1 MLPRHL
7 NGQRTYPVLDSVP
20 NSPNESSAASN
31 QPPSGG
37 TDGLLSSDILNLHR
51 KGSKVWS
58 EIRGKLMARVGKNS
72 YGSQNSGAPDWY
84 PSDAFRSLNIGKTNA
99 AAATSSND
107 ASSPRKAKGAKV
119 FPAASGFMQKL
130 RHNNQRVSPLD
141 GITAGGSS
149 SQQRDLIPSLP
160 SVTESDDSS
169 SERDGVW
176 SSTHS
181 SRLTGV
187 GDTSTNKTSLDSRV
201 SSSPSAKGGSPRR
214 KLSRRSRWTRSSPE
228 AAGLGTIAE
237 LTADKPKPTILTV
250 EKAAAAKIYLET
262 YFNELCSEAYR
273 RSLRRQQFH
282 QELFRSAYVMPGSNS
297 LTYST
302 FYYRESCRLRDIRSI
317 KSKCTIQ
324 AKQQNSSTCASKY
337 EFLKILG
344 KGSFGVVKLVREKS
358 DSSYSYPSRVFAMK
372 VIRKSDM
379 LRSSQEGHL
388 RAERDFLVSYEG
400 SNWVVPLIASFDD
413 LSNLYLV
420 MEYMPGGDFLGL
432 LIRENILHEAVA
444 CFYIAEMILAV
455 EEAHRLG
462 FIHRDIKPDNFL
474 ISSSG
479 HLKISDF
486 GLAFDGQ
493 WPHDAS
499 YYNYHRYSLL
509 RKLNIDAK
517 GDEKDQE
524 DNKGV
529 QGRPEKARGLAG
541 DLERHDEQSLGS
553 DQDLTTLLEW
563 RHRCGNRTRANSVV
577 GTSQYMAPESI
588 GIILFECLYG
598 HTPFLSDEGRKPTK
612 QNILA
617 HKEKFRFPARPFVTD
632 KCKDLIY
639 SLIQDKE
646 VRLCSKRYQ
655 TLDQRQPGT
664 GVPTDRY
671 GRYVFPNDAEDIK
684 AHRFFKPIPWD
695 TIQNVSPPFI
705 PHINSL
711 EDSHYF
717 DESEPL
723 DDWIDSATER
733 PGLTDEE
740 VRWILRG
747 YGMAVQNVAIRLINA
762 PYDSGAL
769 RSRDLEIDSM
779 SAFDDEEK
787 ELLKRFTREYG
798 RRVPKRPRDIILRDE
813 KMKDTAMI
821 VRKQSAFM
829 GYAWHSVR
837 RTY

>member
-1 MLPRHL
+1 MLPQHH
-7 NGQRTYPVLDSVP
+7 NGKRSNPILDPTPVG
-20 NSPNESSAASN
+20 PNESAAASF
-31 QPPSGG
+31 QPPP
-37 TDGLLSSDILNLHR
+37 DRAEGLAGSDILRLHR

-58 EIRGKLMARVGKNS
+58 DLRDRLKATGRAKGRNS
-72 YGSQNSGAPDWY
+72 HGSQSSVQAPEWCQDETLRPLNKGKSPAVIVPGSGA
-84 PSDAFRSLNIGKTNA
+84 SML
-99 AAATSSND
+99 
-107 ASSPRKAKGAKV
+107 RKAKG
-119 FPAASGFMQKL
+119 FPTANGFMRKL
-130 RHNNQRVSPLD
+130 RPENLKISSHSPVM
-141 GITAGGSS
+141 ARRSP
-149 SQQRDLIPSLP
+149 SQQKDSFQDLPI
-160 SVTESDDSS
+160 VTESDGSS
-169 SERDGVW
+169 GKDDIW
-176 SSTHS
+176 SSAHS
-181 SRLTGV
+181 SRLASPEDILTG
-187 GDTSTNKTSLDSRV
+187 KTSIDSRF
-201 SSSPSAKGGSPRR
+201 SISPSAKGSPRR

-228 AAGLGTIAE
+228 GAGLGTIE
-237 LTADKPKPTILTV
+237 ESTADKPKPTILTV
-250 EKAAAAKIYLET
+250 ERAAAAKIYLET
-262 YFNELCSEAYR
+262 HFNELCSEPHR
-273 RSLRRQQFH
+273 RSIRRQNFERRPLYNPYMSQANTPFSYN
-282 QELFRSAYVMPGSNS
+282 R
-297 LTYST
+297 
-302 FYYRESCRLRDIRSI
+302 FYYQESCRLRDIRAL

-324 AKQQNSSTCASKY
+324 AKRQNVSPFTSQY
-337 EFLKILG
+337 EPLKILG
-344 KGSFGVVKLVREKS
+344 KGSFGIVRLVREKS
-358 DSSYSYPSRVFAMK
+358 DSPYPYSNRVYAMK

-388 RAERDFLVSYEG
+388 RAERDFLVTYEG
-400 SNWVVPLIASFDD
+400 SKWVVPLIASFDD

-444 CFYIAEMILAV
+444 CFYVAEMILAV

-509 RKLNIDAK
+509 RKLNLDAK

-524 DNKGV
+524 DNKSV
-529 QGRPEKARGLAG
+529 QGQVEKAQALTGNLG
-541 DLERHDEQSLGS
+541 RHDEQSLGS
-553 DQDLTTLLEW
+553 DQDLATVLGW
-563 RHRCGNRTRANSVV
+563 RNMCGNRTRANSVV

-617 HKEKFRFPARPFVTD
+617 HKEKFRFPARPFVSD

-639 SLIQDKE
+639 RLIQDKE

-655 TLDQRQPGT
+655 MLDQNQPGAGT
-664 GVPTDRY
+664 PTDTY

-684 AHRFFKPIPWD
+684 AHRFFRMIPWD
-695 TIQNVSPPFI
+695 LIQTITPPFI

-711 EDSHYF
+711 EDTHYF

-723 DDWIDSATER
+723 DDRMGSASER
-733 PGLTDEE
+733 PGLTDDE
-740 VRWILRG
+740 VRWLLREFRPSI
-747 YGMAVQNVAIRLINA
+747 QNVAIRLINT

-779 SAFDDEEK
+779 SAFLDEEK
-787 ELLKRFTREYG
+787 ELLKRFMREYG
-798 RRVPKRPRDIILRDE
+798 QRAPKRPRDIILRDE
-813 KMKDTAMI
+813 NMKDAAME
-821 VRKQSAFM
+821 VRKQSAFI
-829 GYAWHSVR
+829 GYAWHSAKQR
-837 RTY
+837 AY

>member
-1 MLPRHL
+1 MLPQHH
-7 NGQRTYPVLDSVP
+7 NGKRSYPILDP
-20 NSPNESSAASN
+20 TRDGQNESPTASF
-31 QPPSGG
+31 QPPL
-37 TDGLLSSDILNLHR
+37 DGAEGLAGSDILKLHR
-51 KGSKVWS
+51 KGSKVC
-58 EIRGKLMARVGKNS
+58 
-72 YGSQNSGAPDWY
+72 SGALDWY
-84 PSDAFRSLNIGKTNA
+84 PGEAFRPLSKGKTPAVVISGSDASAL
-99 AAATSSND
+99 
-107 ASSPRKAKGAKV
+107 RKAKGLPTAN
-119 FPAASGFMQKL
+119 GFMRKL
-130 RHNNQRVSPLD
+130 RPNNLKTSPHS
-141 GITAGGSS
+141 TVMVCSSS
-149 SQQRDLIPSLP
+149 SQQKDLFQQLP

-169 SERDGVW
+169 EKDDIW

-181 SRLTGV
+181 STLTSPE
-187 GDTSTNKTSLDSRV
+187 DNLTRKTSIDSRF
-201 SSSPSAKGGSPRR
+201 SGPPSAKGSPRR

-228 AAGLGTIAE
+228 GAGLGTIE
-237 LTADKPKPTILTV
+237 ESTADKPKPTILTV
-250 EKAAAAKIYLET
+250 ERVAAAKIYLET
-262 YFNELCSEAYR
+262 YFDELRSEPQR
-273 RSLRRQQFH
+273 RSMRYQQFQ
-282 QELFRSAYVMPGSNS
+282 QELFRNPHMISGNNG
-297 LTYST
+297 LTYNS
-302 FYYRESCRLRDIRSI
+302 FYYRESCRLRDIRAL

-324 AKQQNSSTCASKY
+324 AKRQNVSPFVSKY
-337 EFLKILG
+337 EPLKVLG
-344 KGSFGVVKLVREKS
+344 KGSFGVVRLVRERS
-358 DSSYSYPSRVFAMK
+358 DSHYACPNRVFAMK

-479 HLKISDF
+479 HLRISDF
-486 GLAFDGQ
+486 GLAFDGR

-509 RKLNIDAK
+509 RKLNLDAK

-524 DNKGV
+524 DSKSV
-529 QGRPEKARGLAG
+529 QGRVEKAQTLIG
-541 DLERHDEQSLGS
+541 DFGRHDEQSLGS
-553 DQDLTTLLEW
+553 DQDLATVLEW
-563 RHRCGNRTRANSVV
+563 RNTRGNRTRANSVV

-617 HKEKFRFPARPFVTD
+617 HKEKFRFPVRPFVSD
-632 KCKDLIY
+632 RCKDLIY
-639 SLIQDKE
+639 RLIQDKE
-646 VRLCSKRYQ
+646 VRLCSQRYQ
-655 TLDQRQPGT
+655 MLDQNQL
-664 GVPTDRY
+664 GVGIPTDIY

-695 TIQNVSPPFI
+695 TLQTITPPFI
-705 PHINSL
+705 PHINSI
-711 EDSHYF
+711 EDTHYF

-723 DDWIDSATER
+723 DDRIESATEK
-733 PGLTDEE
+733 PGLTEEE
-740 VRWILRG
+740 VRWVLREFRPNI
-747 YGMAVQNVAIRLINA
+747 QNVAIRLINT

-779 SAFDDEEK
+779 SAFLDEEK
-787 ELLKRFTREYG
+787 ELLKRFMREYG
-798 RRVPKRPRDIILRDE
+798 RKIPKRPRDIILRDE
-813 KMKDTAMI
+813 NMKDAAME

-837 RTY
+837 QRAY

>member
-1 MLPRHL
+1 MLPQHH
-7 NGQRTYPVLDSVP
+7 NGQQTYPVLDSIP
-20 NSPNESSAASN
+20 NSPDGPSAASI
-31 QPPSGG
+31 QRLSGG
-37 TDGLLSSDILNLHR
+37 TEGHVGSDILNLHR

-58 EIRGKLMARVGKNS
+58 EIRGKLMGRVGKNGH
-72 YGSQNSGAPDWY
+72 GSQNSVDLDWY
-84 PSDAFRSLNIGKTNA
+84 TSEACRSLNRGENPA
-99 AAATSSND
+99 VVAPSND
-107 ASSPRKAKGAKV
+107 VSILRKAKGTK
-119 FPAASGFMQKL
+119 GFMVANGLIQKL
-130 RHNNQRVSPLD
+130 RPNTQQVSPRAT
-141 GITAGGSS
+141 ITACGSS
-149 SQQRDLIPSLP
+149 SQQKDLVSGLT
-160 SVTESDDSS
+160 SVTESDDDS
-169 SERDGVW
+169 SERDGIW
-176 SSTHS
+176 SSAHS
-181 SRLTGV
+181 SRLTGLENN
-187 GDTSTNKTSLDSRV
+187 STRKTSVDSRF
-201 SSSPSAKGGSPRR
+201 SNSPSAKGGSPRR

-228 AAGLGTIAE
+228 GAGLGTIE
-237 LTADKPKPTILTV
+237 ESTVDKPKPTILTV

-282 QELFRSAYVMPGSNS
+282 QELFRSAYLMPGNNS
-297 LTYST
+297 LTYNT
-302 FYYRESCRLRDIRSI
+302 FYYRESCRLRDIRI
-317 KSKCTIQ
+317 LKSKCTIQ
-324 AKQQNSSTCASKY
+324 AKQQKTSICASKY
-337 EFLKILG
+337 EFLKVLG

-388 RAERDFLVSYEG
+388 RAERDFLVSCEG
-400 SNWVVPLIASFDD
+400 SSWVVPLVASFDD

-509 RKLNIDAK
+509 RKLNLDAQ

-524 DNKGV
+524 DNKGI
-529 QGRPEKARGLAG
+529 QGRAEKARVLMG
-541 DLERHDEQSLGS
+541 DIERHDEQSLES
-553 DQDLTTLLEW
+553 DQDLATLLEW
-563 RHRCGNRTRANSVV
+563 RHRRGNRTRANSVV

-617 HKEKFRFPARPFVTD
+617 HKEKFRFPVRPFVSD

-639 SLIQDKE
+639 RLIQDKE
-646 VRLCSKRYQ
+646 IRLCSKGYQ
-655 TLDQRQPGT
+655 MLDQIQPEIKI
-664 GVPTDRY
+664 PTDKY

-695 TIQNVSPPFI
+695 TIQNVTPPFI

-711 EDSHYF
+711 EDTHYF
-717 DESEPL
+717 NESEPL
-723 DDWIDSATER
+723 DDRIESVTEK

-747 YGMAVQNVAIRLINA
+747 YGMAVQNVAIRLINT
-762 PYDSGAL
+762 PHDSGAL

-779 SAFDDEEK
+779 SAFEDEEK
-787 ELLKRFTREYG
+787 ELLKRFVREYG
-798 RRVPKRPRDIILRDE
+798 RKVPKRPRDIILRDE
-813 KMKDTAMI
+813 HMKDTAMA

-837 RTY
+837 RMTY

>member
-1 MLPRHL
+1 MLPQHHNDKRSYPIQDHIF
-7 NGQRTYPVLDSVP
+7 NG
-20 NSPNESSAASN
+20 PNEVHAASL
-31 QPPSGG
+31 QPPP
-37 TDGLLSSDILNLHR
+37 DEVEGLAGSDILKLHR
-51 KGSKVWS
+51 KGSKVF
-58 EIRGKLMARVGKNS
+58 R
-72 YGSQNSGAPDWY
+72 SQNSVVLDWNSNET
-84 PSDAFRSLNIGKTNA
+84 PRSSSKGKNPVNIASGSDASMLRNA
-99 AAATSSND
+99 KGLPATSN
-107 ASSPRKAKGAKV
+107 
-119 FPAASGFMQKL
+119 GFMKRL
-130 RHNNQRVSPLD
+130 LPNNLKISPHS
-141 GITAGGSS
+141 TVMVRGSP
-149 SQQRDLIPSLP
+149 SQQKGTFQDLP
-160 SVTESDDSS
+160 SVTESEDSS
-169 SERDGVW
+169 EKDNIW
-176 SSTHS
+176 SPAHS
-181 SRLTGV
+181 SGLTSP
-187 GDTSTNKTSLDSRV
+187 DDNLTSKTSIDSRF
-201 SSSPSAKGGSPRR
+201 SSSPSAKGSPRR

-228 AAGLGTIAE
+228 GAGLGTIEE

-250 EKAAAAKIYLET
+250 ERAAAAKIYIET
-262 YFNELCSEAYR
+262 HFHELCSELQR
-273 RSLRRQQFH
+273 RSIRRQNF
-282 QELFRSAYVMPGSNS
+282 EKESYYNTYLISNNTTLS
-297 LTYST
+297 YHH
-302 FYYRESCRLRDIRSI
+302 FYYQESCRLRDIRAL
-317 KSKCTIQ
+317 KSKCTVQ
-324 AKQQNSSTCASKY
+324 AKQQNVSPLVSKY
-337 EFLKILG
+337 EPLKVLG
-344 KGSFGVVKLVREKS
+344 KGSFGVVRLVREKS
-358 DSSYSYPSRVFAMK
+358 DLPYTCASQVYAMK
-372 VIRKSDM
+372 IIRKSDM

-400 SNWVVPLIASFDD
+400 SEWVVPLIASFDD

-444 CFYIAEMILAV
+444 CFYVAEMILAV

-509 RKLNIDAK
+509 RKLNLDAK

-524 DNKGV
+524 DNKSV
-529 QGRPEKARGLAG
+529 QGRVEKAHTLTG
-541 DLERHDEQSLGS
+541 DLGRHDERSLAS
-553 DQDLTTLLEW
+553 DQDLATVLGW
-563 RHRCGNRTRANSVV
+563 RNRCGNRMRANSVV

-617 HKEKFRFPARPFVTD
+617 HKEKFRFPMRPFVSD

-639 SLIQDKE
+639 RLIQDKE

-655 TLDQRQPGT
+655 LLDQNQPGQ
-664 GVPTDRY
+664 GIPTDIY

-695 TIQNVSPPFI
+695 IIQTITPPFI

-711 EDSHYF
+711 EDTHYF

-723 DDWIDSATER
+723 DDRIESATER
-733 PGLTDEE
+733 PGLTDDE
-740 VRWILRG
+740 VRWILREFRPSI
-747 YGMAVQNVAIRLINA
+747 QNVAIRLIDT
-762 PYDSGAL
+762 PYASGAL
-769 RSRDLEIDSM
+769 RSRDLEIDSI
-779 SAFDDEEK
+779 SAFLDEEK
-787 ELLKRFTREYG
+787 ELLKRFIREYG

-813 KMKDTAMI
+813 KMKGAAME

-829 GYAWHSVR
+829 GYTWHSVR
-837 RTY
+837 HRTY

>member
-1 MLPRHL
+1 MLPRHH
-7 NGQRTYPVLDSVP
+7 NGQRTYPILDPVP

-37 TDGLLSSDILNLHR
+37 IEGHLSSDILNLHR

-58 EIRGKLMARVGKNS
+58 ELRGKLMARVGKNS
-72 YGSQNSGAPDWY
+72 HGSQNSAAPDWY
-84 PSDAFRSLNIGKTNA
+84 PTEAFRSLNIGKINPA
-99 AAATSSND
+99 GATSSND
-107 ASSPRKAKGAKV
+107 ASTPRKVKGAKV
-119 FPAASGFMQKL
+119 FPVANGLMQKL
-130 RHNNQRVSPLD
+130 RHNNQKLPLRDAVTTCDSSPQQIELVS
-141 GITAGGSS
+141 
-149 SQQRDLIPSLP
+149 SLP

-169 SERDGVW
+169 DRDEMW

-181 SRLTGV
+181 SRLTGLE
-187 GDTSTNKTSLDSRV
+187 DASTRKTSFDSRV

-228 AAGLGTIAE
+228 AAGLGTIE
-237 LTADKPKPTILTV
+237 ESTTDKPKPTILTV

-282 QELFRSAYVMPGSNS
+282 QELFRSAYMMPSSNS
-297 LTYST
+297 LTYDT
-302 FYYRESCRLRDIRSI
+302 FYYRESCRLRDIRI
-317 KSKCTIQ
+317 LKSKCTIQ
-324 AKQQNSSTCASKY
+324 AKQQTASTCASKY

-344 KGSFGVVKLVREKS
+344 KGSFGVVKLVRERS

-509 RKLNIDAK
+509 RKLSIDAK

-524 DNKGV
+524 ENKGI
-529 QGRPEKARGLAG
+529 QGRAEKARALAG
-541 DLERHDEQSLGS
+541 DFERHDEQGLGS
-553 DQDLTTLLEW
+553 DQDLGTLLEW
-563 RHRCGNRTRANSVV
+563 RHKCGNRTRANSVV
-577 GTSQYMAPESI
+577 GTSQYMAPEVI
-588 GIILFECLYG
+588 QA
-598 HTPFLSDEGRKPTK
+598 
-612 QNILA
+612 QN
-617 HKEKFRFPARPFVTD
+617 
-632 KCKDLIY
+632 
-639 SLIQDKE
+639 
-646 VRLCSKRYQ
+646 YQ
-655 TLDQRQPGT
+655 TYYD
-664 GVPTDRY
+664 
-671 GRYVFPNDAEDIK
+671 GRCD
-684 AHRFFKPIPWD
+684 
-695 TIQNVSPPFI
+695 
-705 PHINSL
+705 
-711 EDSHYF
+711 
-717 DESEPL
+717 
-723 DDWIDSATER
+723 
-733 PGLTDEE
+733 
-740 VRWILRG
+740 
-747 YGMAVQNVAIRLINA
+747 
-762 PYDSGAL
+762 
-769 RSRDLEIDSM
+769 
-779 SAFDDEEK
+779 
-787 ELLKRFTREYG
+787 
-798 RRVPKRPRDIILRDE
+798 
-813 KMKDTAMI
+813 
-821 VRKQSAFM
+821 
-829 GYAWHSVR
+829 
-837 RTY
+837 

>member
-1 MLPRHL
+1 MLPRHH

-31 QPPSGG
+31 RPPSGG
-37 TDGLLSSDILNLHR
+37 IEGHLSSDILNLHR

-58 EIRGKLMARVGKNS
+58 ELRGKLMARVGKNS
-72 YGSQNSGAPDWY
+72 HGSQNSATPDWY
-84 PSDAFRSLNIGKTNA
+84 PTEAFRSLNIGKTNLA
-99 AAATSSND
+99 GATSSND
-107 ASSPRKAKGAKV
+107 ASAPPKVKGAKV
-119 FPAASGFMQKL
+119 FPVANGLMQKL
-130 RHNNQRVSPLD
+130 RHNNQKFPLRDAVTACDSPP
-141 GITAGGSS
+141 
-149 SQQRDLIPSLP
+149 QQRDLVSSLP
-160 SVTESDDSS
+160 SVAESDISS
-169 SERDGVW
+169 DRDEMW
-176 SSTHS
+176 SPTHS
-181 SRLTGV
+181 SRLTGLE
-187 GDTSTNKTSLDSRV
+187 DTSTRKTSLDSRV

-228 AAGLGTIAE
+228 AAGLGTIE
-237 LTADKPKPTILTV
+237 ESTTDKPKPTILTV

-282 QELFRSAYVMPGSNS
+282 QELFRSAYMMPSSNS
-297 LTYST
+297 LTYET
-302 FYYRESCRLRDIRSI
+302 FYYRESCRLRDIRI
-317 KSKCTIQ
+317 LKSKCTIQ
-324 AKQQNSSTCASKY
+324 AKLQNASTCASKY

-344 KGSFGVVKLVREKS
+344 KGSFGVVKL
-358 DSSYSYPSRVFAMK
+358 

-400 SNWVVPLIASFDD
+400 SSWVVPLIASFDD

-524 DNKGV
+524 ENKGN
-529 QGRPEKARGLAG
+529 QERAEKARALIG
-541 DLERHDEQSLGS
+541 DFERHDEQSLGS
-553 DQDLTTLLEW
+553 DQDLGTLLEW

-617 HKEKFRFPARPFVTD
+617 HKEKFRFPVRPFVTD

-639 SLIQDKE
+639 RLIQDKE

-655 TLDQRQPGT
+655 MLDQSQPGIGT
-664 GVPTDRY
+664 RTDRY

-695 TIQNVSPPFI
+695 TIQNITPPFI

-723 DDWIDSATER
+723 DDWIESATER

-740 VRWILRG
+740 VRWVLRA

-762 PYDSGAL
+762 PFDSGAL

-813 KMKDTAMI
+813 NMKETAMM

-837 RTY
+837 RMTY